1 MPTVCMCACVCV
13 FVRVCVLH
21 FGCVLI
27 AKWFKAAANG
37 AAARLKWISLF
48 VAKKL
53 RQLTAS
59 AAEILPDHAAG
70 QCTLSTTTTTTGDP
84 NSNNNKS

>member
-1 MPTVCMCACVCV
+1 MCACVCV

-70 QCTLSTTTTTTGDP
+70 QCILSTPTMTTSDP
-84 NSNNNKS
+84 NSNNNKG